1 MRNRF
6 NNIQSVSDNPNAKI
20 SPRESV
26 DGKHWTQ
33 NGGDRR
39 DGCSLTVGQ
48 GGPRK
53 KEAGE
58 PIVILDVREPDE
70 WEQGVI
76 EGAVLLSR
84 GRIESRLEE
93 LVPDKDG
100 LIVTH

>member
-1 MRNRF
+1 ME
-6 NNIQSVSDNPNAKI
+6 NIGRRMVEIAEMAVGSMSAK
-20 SPRESV
+20 EV
-26 DGKHWTQ
+26 HE
-33 NGGDRR
+33 
-39 DGCSLTVGQ
+39 
-48 GGPRK
+48 K

-58 PIVILDVREPDE
+58 SIVILDVREPDE

>member
-1 MRNRF
+1 ME
-6 NNIQSVSDNPNAKI
+6 NIGRKMVEIAEAAVASVSA
-20 SPRESV
+20 REV
-26 DGKHWTQ
+26 HEK
-33 NGGDRR
+33 R
-39 DGCSLTVGQ
+39 
-48 GGPRK
+48 
-53 KEAGE
+53 EAGE

-93 LVPDKDG
+93 LVPDKDA

>member
-1 MRNRF
+1 ME
-6 NNIQSVSDNPNAKI
+6 NIGRKMGEIAEMAVASLSAK
-20 SPRESV
+20 EV
-26 DGKHWTQ
+26 HE
-33 NGGDRR
+33 
-39 DGCSLTVGQ
+39 
-48 GGPRK
+48 K

-58 PIVILDVREPDE
+58 SIVILDVREPDE

-93 LVPDKDG
+93 LVPDKDA

>member
-1 MRNRF
+1 ME
-6 NNIQSVSDNPNAKI
+6 NIGRKMVEIAEMAVASLSAK
-20 SPRESV
+20 EV
-26 DGKHWTQ
+26 HE
-33 NGGDRR
+33 
-39 DGCSLTVGQ
+39 
-48 GGPRK
+48 K

-70 WEQGVI
+70 WERGVI

>member
-1 MRNRF
+1 MVE
-6 NNIQSVSDNPNAKI
+6 IAEMAVASLSAK
-20 SPRESV
+20 EV
-26 DGKHWTQ
+26 HE
-33 NGGDRR
+33 
-39 DGCSLTVGQ
+39 
-48 GGPRK
+48 K

-58 PIVILDVREPDE
+58 SIVILDVREPDE

-93 LVPDKDG
+93 LVPDKDA